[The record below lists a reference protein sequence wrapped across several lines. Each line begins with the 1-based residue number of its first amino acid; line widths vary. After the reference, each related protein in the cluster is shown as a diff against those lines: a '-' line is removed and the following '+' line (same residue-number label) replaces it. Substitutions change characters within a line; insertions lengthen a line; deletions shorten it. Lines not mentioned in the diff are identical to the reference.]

1 LLKEVVMTALALRLV
16 PSLPSP
22 YRAFALSWPRVAAY
36 SGSFSLHLFL
46 ALMLLIPPVAMK
58 LREMTKDDSI
68 VVTIPSAPLPAV
80 REPDLP
86 APPIKIKKIP
96 PAPPR
101 PQITITAPIPAPM
114 PTATPVDSIAP
125 PADRTV
131 PAAPADSGA
140 AVDSAPTTLGY
151 GTRTKIAYPRTAL
164 ANRIEGTVILRVL
177 VGEDGSVQNIEI
189 DKSSGS
195 HELDR
200 AAREGV
206 MKWKFKPG
214 MRGGVAYAGWARV
227 PISFTLP

>member
-1 LLKEVVMTALALRLV
+1 MAALVLRSV
-16 PSLPSP
+16 PASLSFG
-22 YRAFALSWPRVAAY
+22 RAFAFNWPRVAAY
-36 SGSFSLHLFL
+36 SGSFSLHLL
-46 ALMLLIPPVAMK
+46 IALLLLVPPAAMK
-58 LREMTKDDSI
+58 LREMMRDDSI

-86 APPIKIKKIP
+86 VPPIRIKKIP

-125 PADRTV
+125 PADRAV

-140 AVDSAPTTLGY
+140 ATDSAPTTMGY
-151 GTRTKIAYPRTAL
+151 GTQTKITYPRTAL

-177 VGEDGSVQNIEI
+177 VGEDGSVKDIEI

-195 HELDR
+195 RDLDR